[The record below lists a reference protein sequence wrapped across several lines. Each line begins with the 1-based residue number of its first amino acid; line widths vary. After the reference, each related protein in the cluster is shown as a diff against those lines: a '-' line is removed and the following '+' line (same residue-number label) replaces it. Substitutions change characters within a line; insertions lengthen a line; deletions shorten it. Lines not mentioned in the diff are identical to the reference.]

1 MARTDRPVELKH
13 RPIFHLFRFTKRY
26 LYCFANAVGF
36 PIDEIGTTVLLRTYR
51 SLQYFIHAVLLRQGS
66 GSTYKSGNG
75 VVGEGRDS

>member
-1 MARTDRPVELKH
+1 MVRNNRFVEMKH
-13 RPIFHLFRFTKRY
+13 RSIFHLFRFTKDH

-75 VVGEGRDS
+75 FVGEGRYS